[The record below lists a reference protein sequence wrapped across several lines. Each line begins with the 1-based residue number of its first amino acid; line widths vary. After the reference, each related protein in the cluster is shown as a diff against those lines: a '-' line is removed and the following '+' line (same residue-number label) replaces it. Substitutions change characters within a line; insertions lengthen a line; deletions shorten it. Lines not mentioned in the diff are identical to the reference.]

1 MLSPVEILSSDQV
14 RQLATVAFQKI
25 SPSQESHVN
34 QDQLRPLF
42 MTMFCN
48 MPWEPVLAEKIFQQA
63 FNNEIDSDRDGKVSL
78 QDLQKFFLLVAE
90 MEGSLEGGK
99 EYDTGFGGWTNCAD

>member
-1 MLSPVEILSSDQV
+1 
-14 RQLATVAFQKI
+14 
-25 SPSQESHVN
+25 
-34 QDQLRPLF
+34 

-78 QDLQKFFLLVAE
+78 
-90 MEGSLEGGK
+90 
-99 EYDTGFGGWTNCAD
+99 